1 MKSSKR
7 VVRGRIDGQLLNG
20 GKGGAFTITI
30 IIKYGS
36 LLLHFYTKR
45 FIVNAYVMSL
55 CEEKK
60 RNVSQCIFFSCFLRY
75 ASASPYMDMDVFV
88 SLSLTIQ
95 RDIEVC
101 IEIEY

>member
-45 FIVNAYVMSL
+45 FIVNAYVMQTHTWIVL
-55 CEEKK
+55 
-60 RNVSQCIFFSCFLRY
+60 L
-75 ASASPYMDMDVFV
+75 DVFV
-88 SLSLTIQ
+88 TLSLTIQ
-95 RDIEVC
+95 YENLSLL
-101 IEIEY
+101 